1 MTRIRTWVTSAT
13 TKGTNHYTITAIKQ
27 AYENSSSKS
36 SVDSNETKSTKMFNF
51 LRLKIFFYLF
61 SDAIVKAKWLPQL
74 KEDHAKHHFLVT
86 QVGFFTTAFK
96 VQYTSQLLQLQWL
109 HSCAY
114 LIFLFFFQN
123 NRPEVRKR

>member
-1 MTRIRTWVTSAT
+1 
-13 TKGTNHYTITAIKQ
+13 
-27 AYENSSSKS
+27 
-36 SVDSNETKSTKMFNF
+36 MFNF
-51 LRLKIFFYLF
+51 FLFKNFFYLF